1 MCSICGGDFEILG
14 TNKLRVPHMRMVPQ
28 HARPI
33 AVAPIAFFGPGQLC
47 RGTLHSCSFERPVA
61 VGKNANKLCRGDSEL
76 LTKHFLDQDQNR
88 KGMGDNIEGGLQI
101 EKVVVPFTT

>member
-1 MCSICGGDFEILG
+1 MEAILKFLGPTSCGFHTCAWFRNMLG
-14 TNKLRVPHMRMVPQ
+14 RSPSLRSL
-28 HARPI
+28 
-33 AVAPIAFFGPGQLC
+33 FFGPGQLC